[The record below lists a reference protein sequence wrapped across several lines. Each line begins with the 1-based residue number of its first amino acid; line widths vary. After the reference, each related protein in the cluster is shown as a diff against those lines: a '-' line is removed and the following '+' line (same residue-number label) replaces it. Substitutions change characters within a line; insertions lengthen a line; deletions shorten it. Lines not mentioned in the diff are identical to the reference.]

1 MTKDKSID
9 NELIDN
15 LLKNYKK
22 PEDLIGENGLL
33 KQLTKQLLERAM
45 AAEMT
50 EHVGYDKHD
59 AAGNNSGNSR
69 NGKSAKTIKGTF
81 GELALET
88 PRDRNGTFE
97 PQIIEKHQT
106 RFTGF
111 DKNIL
116 SLYSRGLSTREI
128 QQHLEEIY
136 GVEVTAGLISSV
148 TDEVLDEVKT
158 WQNRQLDAVYPIMY
172 LDAIQFKVRDN
183 GHVRNKAIYLAIGV
197 TIEGYKEVLGLW
209 IAQTEGAKFWLQVV
223 TELKNRG
230 VTDIFIACVDGLKGF
245 PEAIES
251 VFPQTEVQLCIVHLV
266 RHSLNYV
273 GWKQRKEVARE
284 LKLIYT
290 AATDTEAEQRLAKLS
305 GTRRPVFIGAD
316 KSLHFLPFATLI
328 SPASGKYLI
337 EDFFIGMVPSASVLI
352 RSSEYAKEK
361 TGTRDETVLSIGNP
375 NFDRN
380 AFPGLPALPG
390 AGREAR
396 SVGAVYRQR
405 TVLVGPE
412 ASPVRVAS
420 ELKNA
425 DVIHIATHAVAHA
438 RSPMLTKLLLAGGR
452 QDGVKGHHADNGF
465 LQASQI
471 YQLKLPRARLVVLS
485 ACQTGIERAYRGEG
499 AIGLARPFLVAG
511 VPIVVA
517 SLWPVDS
524 EATAELMIRFHEHR
538 TRGHKTTIEALRQAQ
553 LDMIYNPPP
562 GSQGTFGWAAFV
574 AIGGYAEF

>member
-1 MTKDKSID
+1 MAKDKSID

-59 AAGNNSGNSR
+59 AIGNNSGNSR
-69 NGKSAKTIKGTF
+69 NGNSAKTIKGTF

-158 WQNRQLDAVYPIMY
+158 WQNRQLDEVYPIMY

-183 GHVRNKAIYLAIGV
+183 GHVKNKAIYLAIGV

-273 GWKQRKEVARE
+273 GWKQRKEVARD

-290 AATDTEAEQRLAKLS
+290 AATDLEAEQRLAEFSLKWDAKFPMIAKSWRGNWTRVIPFFAHPPEIRKVIYTTNAIESLNMSLRKVTKARGSFPNDEAVSKLLYLALRNIAKKW
-305 GTRRPVFIGAD
+305 TMP
-316 KSLHFLPFATLI
+316 LHAWKDALNRFAIIYENRL
-328 SPASGKYLI
+328 PAS
-337 EDFFIGMVPSASVLI
+337 
-352 RSSEYAKEK
+352 
-361 TGTRDETVLSIGNP
+361 
-375 NFDRN
+375 
-380 AFPGLPALPG
+380 
-390 AGREAR
+390 
-396 SVGAVYRQR
+396 
-405 TVLVGPE
+405 
-412 ASPVRVAS
+412 
-420 ELKNA
+420 
-425 DVIHIATHAVAHA
+425 
-438 RSPMLTKLLLAGGR
+438 
-452 QDGVKGHHADNGF
+452 
-465 LQASQI
+465 
-471 YQLKLPRARLVVLS
+471 
-485 ACQTGIERAYRGEG
+485 
-499 AIGLARPFLVAG
+499 
-511 VPIVVA
+511 
-517 SLWPVDS
+517 
-524 EATAELMIRFHEHR
+524 
-538 TRGHKTTIEALRQAQ
+538 
-553 LDMIYNPPP
+553 
-562 GSQGTFGWAAFV
+562 
-574 AIGGYAEF
+574 

>member
-1 MTKDKSID
+1 MTKDKGID
-9 NELIDN
+9 NEIIDN
-15 LLKNYKK
+15 LLKNYRK

-59 AAGNNSGNSR
+59 ALGNNSGNSR

-148 TDEVLDEVKT
+148 TDEVLDEVKR

-197 TIEGYKEVLGLW
+197 TLEGYKEVLGLW

-273 GWKQRKEVARE
+273 GWKQRKEVARD
-284 LKLIYT
+284 LKTIYT
-290 AATDTEAEQRLAKLS
+290 AATEAEAEQRLAEFSLKWEAKFPMIAKSWRSNWTRVIPFFAHPPEIRKVIYTTNAIESLNMSLRKVTKARGSFPNDEAVSKLLYLALRNIAKKW
-305 GTRRPVFIGAD
+305 TMPLQAWKDALNR
-316 KSLHFLPFATLI
+316 FAIIYENRL
-328 SPASGKYLI
+328 PAS
-337 EDFFIGMVPSASVLI
+337 
-352 RSSEYAKEK
+352 
-361 TGTRDETVLSIGNP
+361 
-375 NFDRN
+375 
-380 AFPGLPALPG
+380 
-390 AGREAR
+390 
-396 SVGAVYRQR
+396 
-405 TVLVGPE
+405 
-412 ASPVRVAS
+412 
-420 ELKNA
+420 
-425 DVIHIATHAVAHA
+425 
-438 RSPMLTKLLLAGGR
+438 
-452 QDGVKGHHADNGF
+452 
-465 LQASQI
+465 
-471 YQLKLPRARLVVLS
+471 
-485 ACQTGIERAYRGEG
+485 
-499 AIGLARPFLVAG
+499 
-511 VPIVVA
+511 
-517 SLWPVDS
+517 
-524 EATAELMIRFHEHR
+524 
-538 TRGHKTTIEALRQAQ
+538 
-553 LDMIYNPPP
+553 
-562 GSQGTFGWAAFV
+562 
-574 AIGGYAEF
+574 